1 MDDQGGNLKVKRGAD
16 GLPVAFQVFAPG
28 ENATNKGTFIY
39 DAAAAK
45 SVMAAHEDQ
54 GNKLVIDYEHQTASD
69 PPQEAPAAATFD
81 PSPKPDGSLWA
92 ENVKW
97 TDRAAK
103 MLAGKEYLY
112 FSPWFDH
119 DAEGRITNLR
129 NLALTNFPATK
140 KMPMLVAAKADTQ
153 AKGSQMADAAQEAAP
168 TEAPAEDT
176 QAGGDMAAIE
186 AALNALV
193 AAIQGEEKTEPES
206 MMKLLDAAKA
216 AYGPPPKKDEPA
228 ADPAMCSAAPAA
240 AAVAA
245 KGGTDFQQVAALTG
259 KDSPADV
266 VGTIAA
272 WKSSHDQ
279 VAQLKATVAKLE
291 GAAKSRDFDQQVAEG
306 RAAGKLTEADV
317 KGEFIT
323 QLRAASNGSQLLKA
337 YLATAHA
344 KIQTVELRAPDAA
357 SAIIALTEDEEEY
370 ARKQGLDLKD
380 LVEFKAR
387 RAAER
392 NG

>member
-1 MDDQGGNLKVKRGAD
+1 MDDQAGNLKVKRGAD
-16 GLPVAFQVFAPG
+16 GLPVAFQIFQRGAN
-28 ENATNKGTFIY
+28 ETNKGTFTY
-39 DAAAAK
+39 DEAAAK
-45 SVMAAHEDQ
+45 SVMAMHEDQ
-54 GNKLVIDYEHQTASD
+54 GNKLVIDYEHQTAAD

-81 PSPKPDGSLWA
+81 PSPKTDGSLWA

-153 AKGSQMADAAQEAAP
+153 AKGSQMADATQEAP
-168 TEAPAEDT
+168 PEAPADE
-176 QAGGDMAAIE
+176 QAMGDKTAIE
-186 AALNALV
+186 DALNALI
-193 AAIQGEEKTEPES
+193 AAIQGEDKGNPEA
-206 MMKLLDAAKA
+206 MMKLLNAALDAYA
-216 AYGPPPKKDEPA
+216 PPKKEDEAPMCDEIPA
-228 ADPAMCSAAPAA
+228 TAAS
-240 AAVAA
+240 AVAA
-245 KGGTDFQQVAALTG
+245 KGSTDFAQVAALTG

-266 VGTIAA
+266 VGTVAA
-272 WKSSHDQ
+272 WKNSHDQ

-291 GAAKSRDFDQQVAEG
+291 GAAKARDFDQMVADG
-306 RAAGKLTEADV
+306 RACGKLTDADV

-337 YLATAHA
+337 YLATAHT
-344 KIQTVELRAPDAA
+344 KIQTVELRAPV
-357 SAIIALTEDEEEY
+357 SAPAIVELTEDEKDL
-370 ARKQGLDLKD
+370 ARRQGLDLKELAD
-380 LVEFKAR
+380 FKAQ